1 MGVEILFVSFFSIL
15 AILILYDLIRSIKLD
30 KYKKIWILIIVDSGL
45 LISIFII
52 MYLSLM
58 PIRNI
63 NSVEPATAYLIKTIV
78 QFIGLILALAR
89 TFVVDKLKKDNGKRK
104 GI

>member
-1 MGVEILFVSFFSIL
+1 MQDKILFISFFSII

-30 KYKKIWILIIVDSGL
+30 KYQKIWILIVVDLGL

-58 PIRNI
+58 PIQDI
-63 NSVEPATAYLIKTIV
+63 HSVEFAETYLLTTQI
-78 QFIGLILALAR
+78 QFVALILALSR
-89 TFVVDKLKKDNGKRK
+89 TFVVDKFKKR
-104 GI
+104 